1 MKFKI
6 RTKLL
11 IIFFSVITLY
21 ILIVGYASIYAIR
34 LTYNS
39 VNIINAVHREE
50 HYSHDLQLAIDR
62 ILMPANDYIITGD
75 KKYIDEFQK
84 LSMDLEKL
92 LKEADN
98 ILSDIERLTQ
108 TAETEEREILKDIET
123 GWLNMKDLS
132 LKILEIPDPVGNMD
146 AARLME
152 ELDYNLGYPLIKNI
166 DKWVEIDKGEYRDA
180 MEDFHRALLFNIKI
194 MLLAFLFIVAT
205 GVLLTIFYTKRLNN
219 FLDILYK
226 GVDAMAK
233 GDFKTRLN
241 IKTGDEFEQLSNA
254 INKMAGQLDSM
265 YANLDGMVIERTIQI
280 KSILDAANDAVICM
294 DIKGGIYIWNKEA
307 EEMFGY
313 SVDEA
318 VGKELH
324 KLIVPE
330 KYRGKADEGLKNFF
344 KTGQGPV
351 VGKVVEVLGQRKD
364 GTEFP
369 IELSVSAVR
378 IGEEWQAIGIIRDIS
393 ERKKAEGEL
402 INRLDELEQ
411 FRKVT
416 IKRELRMEEL
426 KRRNKELEEEL
437 KILRGMR

>member
-1 MKFKI
+1 MRFKI
-6 RTKLL
+6 RTKLIIAFSL
-11 IIFFSVITLY
+11 IIFSFIVIGGILVLHSANTFHNSVHKIKSIAEERAVITN
-21 ILIVGYASIYAIR
+21 LIFIM
-34 LTYNS
+34 
-39 VNIINAVHREE
+39 EE
-50 HYSHDLQLAIDR
+50 A
-62 ILMPANDYIITGD
+62 LMPGNDYIITGD
-75 KKYIDEFQK
+75 KKYIDDFYKVSDEVEKRMKEVKGILHDPVEEGKILGDTNIAWQGIKEISLKIFAISNPSGNRDAAILMEEMDYKLAYPAIKRLTGLRDMHIEEFQK
-84 LSMDLEKL
+84 AVKT
-92 LKEADN
+92 ADKVWMHSW
-98 ILSDIERLTQ
+98 I
-108 TAETEEREILKDIET
+108 
-123 GWLNMKDLS
+123 
-132 LKILEIPDPVGNMD
+132 
-146 AARLME
+146 
-152 ELDYNLGYPLIKNI
+152 
-166 DKWVEIDKGEYRDA
+166 
-180 MEDFHRALLFNIKI
+180 I
-194 MLLAFLFIVAT
+194 MIAGTF
-205 GVLLTIFYTKRLNN
+205 LLTVIGTIFALFYSRIFVLPIKQVHN
-219 FLDILYK
+219 
-226 GVDAMAK
+226 GADAIAK
-233 GDFKTRLN
+233 GDFKVRLD
-241 IKTGDEFEQLSNA
+241 IKTGDEIEQLSQAMNE
-254 INKMAGQLDSM
+254 MAKQLDSM

-369 IELSVSAVR
+369 VELSVSAVR
-378 IGEEWQAIGIIRDIS
+378 IGDEWQAIGIIRDVT

-402 INRLDELEQ
+402 MQRLEELEQ

-416 IKRELRMEEL
+416 IQRELRMEEL